1 MGVHGGTVLYRTMM
15 RSLPIHDAGGWMGF
29 AESRYRE
36 MSFQPTM
43 PAPLLLQIKGMLFFF
58 TSARSPVGSRAILTG
73 GDGRVWENQSRSANV
88 QPNHE
93 NNTEYNPHNAH

>member
-58 TSARSPVGSRAILTG
+58 DVRALPRWVEGNTDG
-73 GDGRVWENQSRSANV
+73 GGRTCLGKSIAIRQCTTK
-88 QPNHE
+88 P
-93 NNTEYNPHNAH
+93 

>member
-58 TSARSPVGSRAILTG
+58 
-73 GDGRVWENQSRSANV
+73 
-88 QPNHE
+88 
-93 NNTEYNPHNAH
+93 